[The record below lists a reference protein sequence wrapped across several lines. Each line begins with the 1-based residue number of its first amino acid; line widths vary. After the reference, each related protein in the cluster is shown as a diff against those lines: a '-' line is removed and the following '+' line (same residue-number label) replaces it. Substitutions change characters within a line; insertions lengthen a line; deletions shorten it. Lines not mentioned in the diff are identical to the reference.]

1 MKKLAIAI
9 ASGFGTGL
17 IKFGP
22 GTWGTAVASCIVA
35 ILYVFQVDQ
44 IPLIIVGLTV
54 LFSLIGYW
62 SVLRLAD
69 SWEHDDQ
76 RIVVDEII
84 GLFVTLIF
92 VPISWTTIILSFVL
106 FRFFDILKPLGI
118 RRFDEINTNWAVI
131 VDDIVAGVY
140 ANIVLQIILILL

>member
-9 ASGFGTGL
+9 ASGFGSGL

-22 GTWGTAVASCIVA
+22 GTWGTAVASFIVTTMW
-35 ILYVFQVDQ
+35 LFKVEQ
-44 IPLIIVGLTV
+44 IPLIIVGLTIF
-54 LFSLIGYW
+54 FSIIGYW

-84 GLFVTLIF
+84 GLFVTLLF

-140 ANIVLQIILILL
+140 ANIVLQVILILL